1 MRYKTKIMKQKI
13 KLIYYFAILS
23 VVLSS
28 CLKDECTQTQT
39 FTQYNPI
46 YKSLTQIRSEFN
58 VQAARPIQENGK
70 IYIYKDYLLI
80 NEPKLG
86 IHIFDNTDQKNPQA
100 LCFLFIPGN
109 VDLAVR
115 NDILYADN
123 YIDLISIDISD
134 PRIPKL
140 ICRDENLFSPLG
152 IDPTRGIFV
161 DYEKTRLTRTL
172 SCSDPNFGSGWFRE
186 GDIFF
191 GSEST
196 SKNSGS
202 GGNGNVVGTGGSQA
216 RFTIT
221 DDYLYTIDNF
231 NLYSFSLTGKCPE
244 LLFKNTISWDI
255 ETIYPYEG
263 KLFIGSQSGIYIFE
277 LMNPAQPT
285 YAGELK
291 HIRTCDPV
299 VTEGNIAY
307 VSLHGGSPCGGYS
320 NQLDI
325 VDVSNIYNPV
335 LLKTYA
341 MKSPTGLAIYENKLY
356 LCDDGIKL
364 FDASKPMDL
373 QLKSRIQNISA
384 YDVIYMADLKSIL
397 ISAENGIYQYNVSNI
412 DQPNFI
418 SKINV
423 Q

>member
-1 MRYKTKIMKQKI
+1 
-13 KLIYYFAILS
+13 
-23 VVLSS
+23 
-28 CLKDECTQTQT
+28 
-39 FTQYNPI
+39 
-46 YKSLTQIRSEFN
+46 
-58 VQAARPIQENGK
+58 
-70 IYIYKDYLLI
+70 
-80 NEPKLG
+80 
-86 IHIFDNTDQKNPQA
+86 
-100 LCFLFIPGN
+100 
-109 VDLAVR
+109 
-115 NDILYADN
+115 
-123 YIDLISIDISD
+123 
-134 PRIPKL
+134 
-140 ICRDENLFSPLG
+140 
-152 IDPTRGIFV
+152 
-161 DYEKTRLTRTL
+161 
-172 SCSDPNFGSGWFRE
+172 
-186 GDIFF
+186 
-191 GSEST
+191 
-196 SKNSGS
+196 
-202 GGNGNVVGTGGSQA
+202 
-216 RFTIT
+216 
-221 DDYLYTIDNF
+221 
-231 NLYSFSLTGKCPE
+231 
-244 LLFKNTISWDI
+244 
-255 ETIYPYEG
+255 
-263 KLFIGSQSGIYIFE
+263 
-277 LMNPAQPT
+277 MNPAQPT